1 MNLAKAAMAALLLL
15 VNPPPIFSKVDPLAL
30 KGIHFNITTIHE
42 LGYTDMGYDGN
53 SIKAPEEWSG
63 MIPAMIAWIS
73 RKAGFT
79 YTLSSPSGSG

>member
-15 VNPPPIFSKVDPLAL
+15 APTIFSKVDPLAL
-30 KGIHFNITTIHE
+30 KGEHFNITMIHA
-42 LGYTDMGYDGN
+42 LGYVDMGYDGN

-79 YTLSSPSGSG
+79 YTLSSPSGEG